1 MILDETGR
9 EPGDAHG
16 AEVPREPSPVS
27 GAGPDIDPN
36 YDPAFQRGYRPRPGE
51 RSRTR
56 LRDGAPTSDTS
67 PFRRSVAGDEPRVT
81 PFALTD
87 RDVHPD
93 PDLDRN
99 PDLVAEPGLEPESE
113 IADPLVAQLEALGV
127 DTRPAFSG
135 AEPAPIVVGSI
146 LDRVD
151 VSPRRNPF
159 FLVLWILGG
168 GFVVLGIVLYAVSV
182 YTSYTSSSTELDL
195 TTLVF
200 SQIGWMLAGPLVTV
214 GLATIVSL
222 VLLTALRS
230 RPKALSAERD

>member
-9 EPGDAHG
+9 EPGEAGGADA
-16 AEVPREPSPVS
+16 PREPAPT
-27 GAGPDIDPN
+27 GGTGPDIDPH

-51 RSRTR
+51 RPRTR
-56 LRDGAPTSDTS
+56 IRDDAQAVDTS
-67 PFRRSVAGDEPRVT
+67 AYRRPAAGDEPTVI
-81 PFALTD
+81 PFASTD
-87 RDVHPD
+87 RDVRPD
-93 PDLDRN
+93 R
-99 PDLVAEPGLEPESE
+99 V
-113 IADPLVAQLEALGV
+113 ADPEAAYPEPSDPLAAQLEALNV
-127 DTRPAFSG
+127 DIEPAAS
-135 AEPAPIVVGSI
+135 ADEPAPVAVGTVGSI

-159 FLVLWILGG
+159 FLTLWILGG

-230 RPKALSAERD
+230 RPRVPDAERD

>member
-16 AEVPREPSPVS
+16 AEAPREPSLPS

-51 RSRTR
+51 RPRTR
-56 LRDGAPTSDTS
+56 LRDGAPAADTS

-87 RDVHPD
+87 RDVR

-99 PDLVAEPGLEPESE
+99 PDLVAEPEPEPE
-113 IADPLVAQLEALGV
+113 PEFADPLVAQLEALGV

-159 FLVLWILGG
+159 FLVLWVLGG

-230 RPKALSAERD
+230 RPKAPTAERD

>member
-9 EPGDAHG
+9 EPGDAHA
-16 AEVPREPSPVS
+16 AEVPREPSPTS
-27 GAGPDIDPN
+27 GVAPDIDPN

-56 LRDGAPTSDTS
+56 LRDGAPAADTS
-67 PFRRSVAGDEPRVT
+67 PIHRSAAGDEPHVT
-81 PFALTD
+81 PFARTD
-87 RDVHPD
+87 RDVRSD
-93 PDLDRN
+93 PDLD
-99 PDLVAEPGLEPESE
+99 LVAGPEPEVE
-113 IADPLVAQLEALGV
+113 PEAADPLVAQLEALGV
-127 DTRPAFSG
+127 DTRPAFLG
-135 AEPAPIVVGSI
+135 AEPTPIVVGSI

-159 FLVLWILGG
+159 FLALWILGG

-222 VLLTALRS
+222 VLLAALRS
-230 RPKALSAERD
+230 RPKAQSAERD

>member
-56 LRDGAPTSDTS
+56 LRDSTPATDTS
-67 PFRRSVAGDEPRVT
+67 PFRRSVVGDEPHVT

-87 RDVHPD
+87 RDVRPD
-93 PDLDRN
+93 PDLDLDRKL
-99 PDLVAEPGLEPESE
+99 DLAAEPEPE

-182 YTSYTSSSTELDL
+182 YTSYTRSSTELDL

>member
-1 MILDETGR
+1 MVLDEAGR
-9 EPGDAHG
+9 EPGDPHG
-16 AEVPREPSPVS
+16 AEVPREPSPVG

-56 LRDGAPTSDTS
+56 LRDGAPATDTS
-67 PFRRSVAGDEPRVT
+67 PFRRSVAGDEPHVT

-87 RDVHPD
+87 RDVRPD
-93 PDLDRN
+93 PDLD
-99 PDLVAEPGLEPESE
+99 LVGGPESEPE